1 MAATAVAERPSL
13 GRGSLAAR
21 ASRLRRALLALALA
35 LLVPAA
41 SACEP
46 GPKPRAAQNESTQ
59 LAMRALANK
68 VGELDSLL
76 RSDRP
81 LEPFD
86 RDRVAVL
93 LGEIDALAA
102 GLETLPPGTHP
113 PLSNLERLR
122 ADVKRAREAAA
133 SDTPDYYFAGA
144 VSGACVY
151 CHSLPL

>member
-1 MAATAVAERPSL
+1 VTRRA
-13 GRGSLAAR
+13 SLA
-21 ASRLRRALLALALA
+21 LVLA

-41 SACEP
+41 IGCEQ
-46 GPKPRAAQNESTQ
+46 RTAAPVAGNPSTE
-59 LAMRALANK
+59 LAMRELAGK
-68 VGELDSLL
+68 VGELDTIL
-76 RSDRP
+76 RSVRP

-86 RDRVAVL
+86 QDRVAVL

-113 PLSNLERLR
+113 PLSNLARLR
-122 ADVKRAREAAA
+122 ADVKRAREAVAG
-133 SDTPDYYFAGA
+133 DDPDYYFAGA